1 LLSRLRK
8 SLIATSVA
16 ALCAAAVAGFAP
28 EGNAGGETRTL
39 SLVHVHTGEKL
50 TITYKKN
57 GRYIPSA
64 MTRINYFLRDWR
76 RNKPTTMDPRTVDL
90 MWELYAD
97 LGSKVPIRIIS
108 GYRSAETNG
117 MLKRIGRN
125 VAKKSQHTAGK
136 AIDMFFP
143 DVKLARIRN
152 SAIVREVGGVGYYPA
167 GEGGFVHIDSGSVR
181 YWPRPSD
188 NQLAQIFREYKDTI
202 GARGKG
208 GGTLLAS
215 REVAEPEE
223 AAPTGKKPKSAI
235 QMVASLLSPDAAE
248 EETAPAATEA
258 NITLP
263 RAKPVFATLAEA
275 PPALNVPLPKSRP
288 ASILASLEAPT
299 IVPASE
305 SFSGDNFQTASTPD
319 ALGGADMAMRPS
331 TAMDEAS
338 AQSNDGA
345 KGGLLD
351 PASSTTPLR
360 MASLE
365 PADLRS
371 MLDLFQEQDQHDDE
385 GQDVATKGGPVS
397 NFLAKSD
404 RLAPGDSISLRVQRA
419 SKMDPLFAA
428 DAPLPFD

>member
-28 EGNAGGETRTL
+28 QGNAGGETRTL
-39 SLVHVHTGEKL
+39 SMVHVHTGEKL

-64 MTRINYFLRDWR
+64 MKRINYFLRDWR
-76 RNKPTTMDPRTVDL
+76 KNKPTTMDPRTVDL

-108 GYRSAETNG
+108 GYRSAETNS

-143 DVKLARIRN
+143 DVSLARLRN
-152 SAIVREVGGVGYYPA
+152 SAIVREVGGVGYYP
-167 GEGGFVHIDSGSVR
+167 GGGGGFVHIDSGSVR

-188 NQLAQIFREYKDTI
+188 GQLAKIFREYKDTI
-202 GARGKG
+202 GARVRG
-208 GGTLLAS
+208 GGNLLAS
-215 REVAEPEE
+215 REVPEAEETLPSD
-223 AAPTGKKPKSAI
+223 KKPKSAM
-235 QMVASLLSPDAAE
+235 QMVASLLSPDDE
-248 EETAPAATEA
+248 ETETAPAASAA
-258 NITLP
+258 NVTLP
-263 RAKPVFATLAEA
+263 RAKPIFATLAA
-275 PPALNVPLPKSRP
+275 IQPAINVPIPKSRP
-288 ASILASLEAPT
+288 AAMVASLEVPAVVPVAETFSNDNLQATPASAAPT
-299 IVPASE
+299 
-305 SFSGDNFQTASTPD
+305 QT
-319 ALGGADMAMRPS
+319 DMAMLP
-331 TAMDEAS
+331 AS
-338 AQSNDGA
+338 AETA
-345 KGGLLD
+345 
-351 PASSTTPLR
+351 APLR

-365 PADLRS
+365 PSDMRD
-371 MLDLFQEQDQHDDE
+371 MLELFQEQDQHDDE
-385 GQDVATKGGPVS
+385 GQDAATKGGPIS

-404 RLAPGDSISLRVQRA
+404 RLSPGDSISLRVQRA

-428 DAPLPFD
+428 DQPLPFD